1 MAHTIVK
8 FRKINSV
15 KSNIQYLQNKTEHPE
30 ICYICSTCNEK
41 LWEEYA
47 EFNQEAFKKSGQKGK
62 CIEAHEFIL
71 VLPNEFYKLI
81 PKEKLLNDIVNGLK
95 ESLEVEIYAAMH
107 GSDKDSNNLHI
118 HVMYME
124 RKLEQEQDK
133 IAKRN
138 MYFNQD
144 GKQVRAKKDAVD
156 QEGNLLPGYSMVP
169 KGECYGKKTWS
180 AKKKNMRSRKFTK
193 NIKEFWTD
201 NINLN
206 LECSWADGMEKREV
220 YNHEKSPYLPLQDT
234 YKPLKYSDKEKYQ
247 ESVKKAQELSK
258 DIQEC
263 NKLRIEYNDSV
274 TAALMNGADR
284 ELLVEKRKKISKEIK
299 ENIEKNN
306 QKSIKGILANAVNWI
321 HGFLDKLF
329 KKTDEKDLESQ
340 IGSAEIQQAAGI
352 ENPVDSR
359 ISEYTP

>member
-30 ICYICSTCNEK
+30 ICYTCSTCSKK

-71 VLPNEFYKLI
+71 VFPNEFYKLI
-81 PKEKLLNDIVNGLK
+81 PKENLLNEIVKVLK
-95 ESLEVEIYAAMH
+95 NRLGIEVYAAMH
-107 GSDKDSNNLHI
+107 GSDQDSNNLHV

-138 MYFNQD
+138 MYFNQE

-156 QEGNLLPGYSMVP
+156 QDGNLLPGYTMVP

-180 AKKKNMRSRKFTK
+180 AKRKNLRS
-193 NIKEFWTD
+193 KEFTQD
-201 NINLN
+201 IKQFLTNVINGN
-206 LECSWADGMEKREV
+206 LEYSWAEGMEKREV
-220 YNHEKSPYLPLQDT
+220 YDRENSPYLPLQDT
-234 YKPLKYSDKEKYQ
+234 YKPLKYSNKEKYQ
-247 ESVKKAQELSK
+247 ESVKTAQKLSE
-258 DIQEC
+258 DIVEC

-274 TAALMNGADR
+274 TAALMNGADQ

-329 KKTDEKDLESQ
+329 KKTDEKDLGNQ
-340 IGSAEIQQAAGI
+340 IGSAEKQQAASI
-352 ENPVDSR
+352 ENDEQSR
-359 ISEYTP
+359 ISEYLP

>member
-81 PKEKLLNDIVNGLK
+81 PKEKLLEDIAKVLK
-95 ESLEVEIYAAMH
+95 ESLGVEIYAAMH

-124 RKLEQEQDK
+124 RNLEQEQDK

-138 MYFNQD
+138 TYFDQN

-156 QEGNLLPGYSMVP
+156 QDGNLLPGYSMVP

-180 AKKKNMRSRKFTK
+180 AKKKNLRSREFTK
-193 NIKEFWTD
+193 KIKVFWTE
-201 NINLN
+201 NINSN
-206 LECSWADGMEKREV
+206 LECSWAVGMERREV
-220 YNHEKSPYLPLQDT
+220 YDHEKSPYLPLQDT

-247 ESVKKAQELSK
+247 ESIEKAQELSK

-263 NKLRIEYNDSV
+263 NKLRIKYNDNV
-274 TAALMNGADR
+274 TVALMNGAD
-284 ELLVEKRKKISKEIK
+284 LNQLVEQRKKISKEIK
-299 ENIEKNN
+299 ENIDNNN
-306 QKSIKGILANAVNWI
+306 QRSIKGILANAVNWI
-321 HGFLDKLF
+321 QEFLDSLF
-329 KKTDEKDLESQ
+329 KKKDEKGLDNQ
-340 IGSAEIQQAAGI
+340 IVSAETEQAAGV
-352 ENPVDSR
+352 ETPVNSR